1 MGNYARPKTI
11 DELIRFLD
19 GETVFIAGG
28 TDLMVELKKGH
39 EIDGKTLVDLN
50 QIQELKTIRVENDR
64 LVIGSGA
71 THDDILHHQEVGIHL
86 PVLRDACRTVG
97 SPQIRNRGTLGG
109 SIGTASP
116 ASDPLPALL
125 LGNAQ
130 VLLNGTRGVRKI
142 PLADFILGQGKL
154 DLNPGE
160 FIQSFN
166 VETLKDYRQGFLKIG
181 RRKAL
186 TIARLNFAA
195 ALLKDDSGR
204 VLDLRIAIG
213 AALPV
218 AKRFTEVEELLKG
231 QTLTKNLTDEAG
243 DRIGEEII
251 GVTGMRK
258 STAYKLPVIKSMVS
272 NLLMELEEKR

>member
-11 DELIRFLD
+11 DELIRCAD

-28 TDLMVELKKGH
+28 TDLMVEFKKGH

-50 QIQELKTIRVENDR
+50 QIQELKTIRMENGR
-64 LVIGSGA
+64 LLIGSGV
-71 THDDILHHQEVGIHL
+71 THDDILRHQEVGIHL

-130 VLLNGTRGVRKI
+130 VLLNGSEGVRKL
-142 PLADFILGQGKL
+142 PLSDFILGQRKL
-154 DLNPGE
+154 DLKPGE
-160 FIQSFN
+160 FIQSIN
-166 VETLKDYRQGFLKIG
+166 IETLKYYHQGFLKIG

-204 VLDLRIAIG
+204 VVDLRIAIG

-231 QTLTKNLTDEAG
+231 QILTKNLTDEAG
-243 DRIGEEII
+243 LRIGEEII

-258 STAYKLPVIKSMVS
+258 STTYKLPVIKSMVS
-272 NLLMELEEKR
+272 NLLMELEEEI